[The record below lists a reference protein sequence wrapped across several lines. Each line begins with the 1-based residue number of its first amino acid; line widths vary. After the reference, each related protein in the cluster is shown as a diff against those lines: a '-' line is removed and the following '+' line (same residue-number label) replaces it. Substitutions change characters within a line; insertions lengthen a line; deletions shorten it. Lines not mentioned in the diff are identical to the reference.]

1 MDKRIII
8 LGLFVLL
15 TACSIQETMDY
26 EHRDVIINNIS
37 IDVEIADSF
46 SVQMQGLMYREEL
59 GEYSGMLFIFPDKI
73 ERTFWMKN
81 TLIPLDM
88 IFIDSNM
95 KIVKIVQAEPCSADP
110 CSHYK
115 SERVAMYVLEVNK
128 GFSESHGIKEGNI
141 VLIR

>member
-15 TACSIQETMDY
+15 TACSTQETTNY
-26 EHRDVIINNIS
+26 EHRDVIINDIN

-59 GEYSGMLFIFPDKI
+59 GEYSGMLFIFPDEI

-95 KIVKIVQAEPCSADP
+95 KIVKIVQAKPCIKDP
-110 CSHYK
+110 CEHYP
-115 SERVAMYVLEVNK
+115 SERAAMYVLEVNK